1 MKDRVN
7 VIQESYKHYRFKN
20 ERYKV
25 SADYEEYKKVA
36 NKLFERLFEAIVT
49 SGLEFEL
56 PSKLGV
62 MVLEQ
67 YDTEKYIKKLEEK
80 GKHHW
85 ATDKKT
91 QIEYFKR
98 YGHFKKI
105 PYDSSETEGRMWTY
119 SWLRSKKGTFRQKS
133 FYSFN
138 LVRSNIRS
146 TSNSEYSEKSKRLTI
161 HDFYK
166 ETGYKIYR
174 NLIRIRN
181 TNSKDNAHNT
191 DDSSGISS

>member
-1 MKDRVN
+1 MKARVN
-7 VIQESYKHYRFKN
+7 VIAESYKHYRFKN

-25 SADYEEYKKVA
+25 SADYDEYKKVA
-36 NKLFERLFEAIVT
+36 NKLFQRLFEAIVT
-49 SGLEFEL
+49 TGLEFEL
-56 PSKLGV
+56 PSRLGV
-62 MVLEQ
+62 MIVEQ
-67 YDTEKYIKKLEEK
+67 YDCAKYMKRLADK
-80 GKHHW
+80 GKKYW

-91 QIEYFKR
+91 QVEYYKR
-98 YGHFKKI
+98 YGHFKQI
-105 PYDSSETEGRMWTY
+105 PFDSVDTEGRMWTY

-138 LVRSNIRS
+138 LVRSNVRS
-146 TSNSEYSEKSKRLTI
+146 TSNSEYSDKSKRLTV

-181 TNSKDNAHNT
+181 KNYDNAHNEN
-191 DDSSGISS
+191 DSAGIDS